1 MNTCNSAR
9 WRRIYLSLSIALMI
23 FIFLQSALPADLSSE
38 ESSFLVDL
46 LLRYIQADPD
56 LLTFLIRKMAH
67 FSEYMALGFCLAMT
81 LRFCRD
87 SRSRQP
93 GTDAP
98 WPASLPAEISPENRP
113 LFMLPPLPAQA
124 GRSAWIIG
132 TAYAVTDE
140 IHQHFVPGRS
150 CELRDICIDSAG
162 VLCGVL
168 ITLLLHRRTATA
180 NA

>member
-9 WRRIYLSLSIALMI
+9 WRRIYLSLSIALMV

-38 ESSFLVDL
+38 ESSFLVTF
-46 LLRYIQADPD
+46 LLRFIHADPE
-56 LLTFLIRKMAH
+56 LLTFIVRKCAH

-81 LRFCRD
+81 LRCQIICQY
-87 SRSRQP
+87 SP
-93 GTDAP
+93 GC
-98 WPASLPAEISPENRP
+98 SPDQMDLSSGKQNPFLLHFR
-113 LFMLPPLPAQA
+113 AA
-124 GRSAWIIG
+124 AWLLG

-150 CELRDICIDSAG
+150 CELRDVCIDSAG